1 MKLIIGLGNPGSKY
15 RETRHNI
22 GFDVIAE
29 LARRHLTDRPKA
41 KFDAEVAEVA
51 IANCKCLLI
60 SPLTFMNLSGK
71 SVLAAQSFYK
81 TLADDLLVICDDLNL
96 DVGRIRIRARGSAG
110 GQNGIKDIIQRL
122 GTSDFSRLRVGVGR
136 PPPRWDAAD
145 YVLGKFGEDD
155 RPIMDVAIK
164 DAADAV
170 ETWVKSGV
178 QITMNQYN
186 AGPANEKNKKQT
198 KSIDDTNSDSQSQT
212 DNRKTEK

>member
-1 MKLIIGLGNPGSKY
+1 MKLIVGLGNPGSKY

-29 LARRHLTDRPKA
+29 LARRHLNDRPKA

-60 SPLTFMNLSGK
+60 SPLTYMNLSGK
-71 SVLAAQSFYK
+71 SVLAAQSFFK
-81 TLADDLLVICDDLNL
+81 TEADDLLVICDDLNL

-145 YVLGKFGEDD
+145 YVLGKFSEDD
-155 RPIMDVAIK
+155 RPVIDVAIK

-170 ETWVKSGV
+170 ETWIKSGV
-178 QITMNQYN
+178 QTAMNQFN
-186 AGPANEKNKKQT
+186 AGPANDKKK
-198 KSIDDTNSDSQSQT
+198 KSKTNDDADLDSQSQKT
-212 DNRKTEK
+212 DNRETEN